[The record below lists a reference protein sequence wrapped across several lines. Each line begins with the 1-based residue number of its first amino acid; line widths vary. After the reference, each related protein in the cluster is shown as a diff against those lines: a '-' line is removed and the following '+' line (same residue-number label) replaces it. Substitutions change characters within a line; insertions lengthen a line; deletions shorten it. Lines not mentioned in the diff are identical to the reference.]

1 MRAPTITICTNGNC
15 TTGVVAGELL
25 RHLQGRI
32 QAEPALR
39 HVVCSTIDC
48 FSVCHSGPIACIQP
62 GGMYYERVDAALL
75 DRILD
80 EHILQGVPISTH
92 CLLQR
97 SPAPAR
103 NQNGTTSTVDS

>member
-1 MRAPTITICTNGNC
+1 
-15 TTGVVAGELL
+15 
-25 RHLQGRI
+25 
-32 QAEPALR
+32 
-39 HVVCSTIDC
+39 
-48 FSVCHSGPIACIQP
+48 
-62 GGMYYERVDAALL
+62 MYYERLDVALL

-103 NQNGTTSTVDS
+103 NQNGTTSTAGS